1 MPESYNRI
9 ESEEELRSFYR
20 EPSQIAKNK
29 LLDHLDVHCQKMISL
44 SPFLC
49 LATTS
54 ADGSIDIS
62 PRGDPPG
69 SVQVLNA
76 TQLLIPDR
84 FGNNRVDTLSNLMHN
99 PAIGLFFLVP
109 GMIESLRVSGRARVI
124 TDGALL
130 ESMAI
135 QDKVPS
141 TGILVD
147 VKRAFLQCGK
157 AVKRSGL
164 WEGTY
169 QIERSEM
176 PSFGAILADQTD
188 SDMSAAELDC
198 SIDDAYK
205 NKLY

>member
-1 MPESYNRI
+1 
-9 ESEEELRSFYR
+9 
-20 EPSQIAKNK
+20 
-29 LLDHLDVHCQKMISL
+29 
-44 SPFLC
+44 
-49 LATTS
+49 
-54 ADGSIDIS
+54 
-62 PRGDPPG
+62 
-69 SVQVLNA
+69 
-76 TQLLIPDR
+76 
-84 FGNNRVDTLSNLMHN
+84 MHN

-109 GMIESLRVSGRARVI
+109 GMIESLRVSGNARVI

-157 AVKRSGL
+157 AIKRSGL

>member
-1 MPESYNRI
+1 MQNR
-9 ESEEELRSFYR
+9 
-20 EPSQIAKNK
+20 
-29 LLDHLDVHCQKMISL
+29 
-44 SPFLC
+44 
-49 LATTS
+49 
-54 ADGSIDIS
+54 
-62 PRGDPPG
+62 
-69 SVQVLNA
+69 
-76 TQLLIPDR
+76 
-84 FGNNRVDTLSNLMHN
+84 
-99 PAIGLFFLVP
+99 AIGLFFLVP
-109 GMIESLRVSGRARVI
+109 GMIESLRVSGNARVI

-135 QDKVPS
+135 QGKVPS

-157 AVKRSGL
+157 AIKRSGL

-176 PSFGAILADQTD
+176 PSFGEILLDQTD

>member
-1 MPESYNRI
+1 MEKPQKFVQT
-9 ESEEELRSFYR
+9 SEQLGAIYK
-20 EPSQIAKNK
+20 EPSREARDKV
-29 LLDHLDVHCQKMISL
+29 LDHLDVHCQKMISL
-44 SPFLC
+44 SPFVC

-109 GMIESLRVSGRARVI
+109 GMIESLRVSGNARVI

-157 AVKRSGL
+157 AIKRSGL

-169 QIERSEM
+169 QIQRSEM
-176 PSFGAILADQTD
+176 PSFGEILADQTD